1 MFKHPKYMIL
11 GLLAAGLIFQS
22 CRTGE
27 PEGDPDPLTLEYLM
41 SLSDEELMERDS
53 DGDGLSDYDEIYVY
67 GTDPLNPDTDG
78 DGLTDYEEV
87 MVYGTDPLNP
97 DTDGDGLS
105 DGDEVNVYGTD
116 PLDPDTDGDGLT
128 DCQEVKHTVQSE
140 CEDPDFDGPFDG
152 GYGTDPLDP
161 DTDGDGL
168 TDYEEVMVYGTD
180 PLNPDTDGDGFT
192 DGQEIEM
199 GTDPLDPNDP
209 PFIRE
214 LATINFG
221 FDRSN
226 ITDSAAR
233 MLTENIEKLNEA
245 DAFRVRVDAYTDHV
259 GGDQY
264 NLRLSLRRANAVVDF
279 YKNNGIAE
287 DRIDSRGLGKA
298 PVQCSEAE
306 RDRDTPG
313 CERNRRA
320 ESHPLNPYPFDPQ
333 F

>member
-1 MFKHPKYMIL
+1 MM
-11 GLLAAGLIFQS
+11 GLLAFALVLQS
-22 CRTGE
+22 CGTSE
-27 PEGDPDPLTLEYLM
+27 PEGEPDPLTLEYLLT
-41 SLSDEELMERDS
+41 LSDEELMERDS
-53 DGDGLSDYDEIYVY
+53 DGDGISDYDEIYVY

-78 DGLTDYEEV
+78 DGLTDYEEIYE
-87 MVYGTDPLNP
+87 YGTDPLNP

-128 DCQEVKHTVQSE
+128 DCQEVRHTDREE

-168 TDYEEVMVYGTD
+168 TDYEEIYEYGTD
-180 PLNPDTDGDGFT
+180 PLNPDTDGDGFS

-209 PFIRE
+209 PFIHE
-214 LATINFG
+214 LNTINFG
-221 FDRSN
+221 FDRSD
-226 ITDSAAR
+226 ITDRAAQQ
-233 MLTENIEKLNEA
+233 LADNVEKLQEVE
-245 DAFRVRVDAYTDHV
+245 AFRVRVDAYTDHV

-279 YKNNGIAE
+279 YKDNGISE
-287 DRIDSRGLGKA
+287 DRIEYRGLGKA
-298 PVQCSEAE
+298 PQPCAEAE
-306 RDRDTPG
+306 MDRDTPG

-320 ESHPLNPYPFDPQ
+320 ESHPLNPYPFSPEY
-333 F
+333 